1 VGVAHLLTHPK
12 LNAMPLAQSD
22 PRTAEIHMPRG
33 GREVVLLVDDERG
46 VRTVACEMLKS
57 FGYTVLQVH
66 GAEDAVRAAAAHPGP
81 IHLLLTDVSLCG
93 ECGRA
98 LAAVLMATRP
108 GLKVVFMSGLSK
120 AAVASAAREPA
131 NFLAKPFTATE
142 LAAKVRHV
150 LDAA

>member
-1 VGVAHLLTHPK
+1 ML
-12 LNAMPLAQSD
+12 LAQVD
-22 PRTAEIHMPRG
+22 PPAAKIRVPRG
-33 GREVVLLVDDERG
+33 GSEVVMLVDDERG
-46 VRTVACEMLKS
+46 VRTVASEMLKS
-57 FGYTVLQVH
+57 FGYTVLEVH
-66 GAEDAVRAAAAHPGP
+66 GAEEAVRISAAHPGP
-81 IHLLLTDVSLCG
+81 IHLLLTDVSLCR

-131 NFLAKPFTATE
+131 NFLAKPFTGAE
-142 LAAKVRHV
+142 LAAKVRQV

>member
-1 VGVAHLLTHPK
+1 
-12 LNAMPLAQSD
+12 MPLAQAGVQTHPSL
-22 PRTAEIHMPRG
+22 G
-33 GREVVLLVDDERG
+33 GSEVVLLVDDERG
-46 VRTVACEMLKS
+46 VRTVASQMLKS
-57 FGYTVLQVH
+57 FGYTVLEEH

-98 LAAVLMATRP
+98 LAAVLMATHPR
-108 GLKVVFMSGLSK
+108 LKVLFMSGLTK

-131 NFLAKPFTATE
+131 NFLPKPFSAAE
-142 LAAKVRHV
+142 LAAKVRQV